1 MGYAISWLAVKDV
14 DSERLLKNLEL
25 NLTGENAVFGK
36 ATFTGRAMPRGWFV
50 LVMNKYD
57 HKFLAKREAL
67 ASLSHLSDVIA
78 CSIEEHVMC
87 SRAELWRDGAQVWH
101 AEHDAQQGMCHISAM
116 GSMPDKYAAIAEEF
130 SEKQKQSGGENS
142 DTDYFFE
149 IPLQTAKSIVGFK
162 HDEIEQE
169 FGHFQI
175 FRGGSASS
183 FANQEAKPRWKFWCW
198 TSTSVPSG

>member
-25 NLTGENAVFGK
+25 NPTGETVGIGK
-36 ATFTGRAMPRGWFV
+36 ATFTGRAMPSGWFV

-57 HKFLAKREAL
+57 HKFVKPETM
-67 ASLSHLSDVIA
+67 ASLSHLADVIA

-87 SRAELWRDGAQVWH
+87 STAEFWRDGTRVWH
-101 AEHDAQQGMCHISAM
+101 AEHDAQQGMCHISVM
-116 GSMPDKYAAIAEEF
+116 GPMPDKYAAIAEEF

-162 HDEIEQE
+162 HDETEQE
-169 FGHFQI
+169 FGYFQI

-183 FANQEAKPRWKFWCW
+183 FAKPRWKFW
-198 TSTSVPSG
+198 